1 MKKVPTSTKNKEE
14 KKENNDVLETVINHY
29 PKYIEINNQFFR
41 VIHAVGYPRL
51 VEAGFLDRVVSLFGD
66 FNISLH
72 INPFPIETMMI
83 NFNKELQKQRAD
95 LHSLQNKG
103 IINPSLEIQHR
114 DTRNVLEALQ
124 KGEQRLFHV
133 SLYIVCKA
141 NSLKDLNKLTRKVES
156 ELNSIM
162 ILPKTPVFKMLKG
175 FKSVLPLCIDELKSR
190 RNVTTSALSAF
201 FPFTSQFMQADETGV
216 WLGLNKNNI
225 PIIKDIFKLS
235 NPNGVVL
242 AQIGRAH

>member
-1 MKKVPTSTKNKEE
+1 MEKVPKSKKNKEE

-83 NFNKELQKQRAD
+83 NLNKELQKQRAD

-114 DTRNVLEALQ
+114 DTRNILEALQ
-124 KGEQRLFHV
+124 KGEERLFNV
-133 SLYIVCKA
+133 SLYIVCRA
-141 NSLKDLNKLTRKVES
+141 NTLDDLNKLTRKVES
-156 ELNSIM
+156 ELNSIFPHNPAIFPASFVACRWLSLKYAGTVM
-162 ILPKTPVFKMLKG
+162 TASVIVSPNFASASVFN
-175 FKSVLPLCIDELKSR
+175 F
-190 RNVTTSALSAF
+190 
-201 FPFTSQFMQADETGV
+201 
-216 WLGLNKNNI
+216 
-225 PIIKDIFKLS
+225 
-235 NPNGVVL
+235 
-242 AQIGRAH
+242 